1 MQALTIE
8 SLLAVP
14 LMDAG
19 EQAGILILEQ
29 TTPRQWRHTD
39 IVVMKTIAD
48 QMVLAVSNARLRNLM
63 KTLAVTDEKSGLLKR
78 SSYLD
83 VLLSEA
89 SSTSLVSVSFLLG
102 MRGCDLSHFLAL
114 SGQL

>member
-1 MQALTIE
+1 F
-8 SLLAVP
+8 
-14 LMDAG
+14 DGG

-48 QMVLAVSNARLRNLM
+48 QMVLAVSNARLRSLM

-83 VLLSEA
+83 VLLSEVKRSLQQQTPLTMMLLHFGKA
-89 SSTSLVSVSFLLG
+89 STLVKEVGEAPVES
-102 MRGCDLSHFLAL
+102 
-114 SGQL
+114 